1 MSDKVYV
8 GTKAMSMKKGKEYEP
23 ISRVTMWYDDEHF
36 YTAGDDSGRELE
48 CENPWATQQMVDNV
62 YRQLKGFVYRPFE
75 ASGAVVD
82 HAFELGDA
90 VTIGGVYSF
99 IGQAKQRF
107 DVMGGADLSL
117 PGEKE
122 IDHEYPYESPQE
134 RELKRRVKLGQSYF
148 GTRISR
154 KEGLVIEKTDG
165 ESVSARAVFNA
176 EELSFYDGAG
186 ERALY
191 FDPVSGTYSFRG
203 VLNVNDKFV
212 VDKLGNVKL
221 AGNINMSEGAIIWG
235 GNGPVKYQFATSIS
249 GPWHD
254 AMATNDKYRRD
265 SLDGGT
271 TWGEPYQFVGE
282 DGKPGSDG
290 SDANVTWSNV
300 KKALS
305 SAAALNASIITIDS
319 VGAPNIYGG
328 NIYGCNIYAGDGSSS
343 FAQMTEAGF
352 YLFRDDIA
360 TPKAQLAVGLDGTVS
375 LILGAGSGDST
386 GIANRFYLTK
396 DSTGTTL
403 LYNDT
408 NMNQCGFFFGRN
420 GVITPIGELNVPAR
434 FS

>member
-82 HAFELGDA
+82 PAFELGDA

-186 ERALY
+186 EQALY

-221 AGNINMSEGAIIWG
+221 AGNINMSEGAITWG

-254 AMATNDKYRRD
+254 AMAANDKYRRD

-271 TWGEPYQFVGE
+271 TWGEPYQFVGT
-282 DGKPGSDG
+282 DGKNGVDG
-290 SDANVTWSNV
+290 SNATVPKYITDTIISKGVIEAPEVHANDFAIYPNNPNDYTGTFKIYGNYGGGQYLMFSLAYQDTGVPKVTIS
-300 KKALS
+300 
-305 SAAALNASIITIDS
+305 
-319 VGAPNIYGG
+319 GAPIE
-328 NIYGCNIYAGDGSSS
+328 IEADVEFSGSV
-343 FAQMTEAGF
+343 
-352 YLFRDDIA
+352 I
-360 TPKAQLAVGLDGTVS
+360 
-375 LILGAGSGDST
+375 
-386 GIANRFYLTK
+386 GIT
-396 DSTGTTL
+396 
-403 LYNDT
+403 
-408 NMNQCGFFFGRN
+408 
-420 GVITPIGELNVPAR
+420 AR
-434 FS
+434 FA